1 MLTAI
6 RKTREGSSVECF
18 LLCGSAMSGT
28 STEENTAPRRVVP
41 TTGTPR
47 TRVRFKKC
55 NVGSFL
61 TPETVYTYSMENET
75 TMPNDE
81 TMDKIAELAA
91 DTLRE
96 RIMEE
101 YGDLIHDSIGDA
113 VLEVLG
119 EDFVNNLVE
128 DSEKTYSNILMD
140 LTSRIAIV
148 AA

>member
-1 MLTAI
+1 
-6 RKTREGSSVECF
+6 
-18 LLCGSAMSGT
+18 
-28 STEENTAPRRVVP
+28 
-41 TTGTPR
+41 
-47 TRVRFKKC
+47 
-55 NVGSFL
+55 
-61 TPETVYTYSMENET
+61 MENET